1 MEIKLPNVQ
10 GYQEFLN
17 ALKQDKRF
25 EEYIRECSNKRS
37 DDTDND
43 DPNGCTYGY

>member
-25 EEYIRECSNKRS
+25 EEYIRECSNKRI
-37 DDTDND
+37 DNKND
-43 DPNGCTYGY
+43 DNSNEYT